1 MLSRIIIQN
10 FALIDHLDIQLHQG
24 MEVITGETGTGK
36 SIILGALRLI
46 MGERADIKAISSI
59 EKKCIIEAHF
69 NINEDFKNFFDAQDL
84 DFDLHTIIRR
94 EILASGK
101 SRAFVNDVPVT
112 LDVLKQLSSRL
123 IDIHSQFETSQL
135 FSEEY
140 QFDILD
146 AVSENGTE
154 LLQYQNH
161 FKGYKKLNKELETLR
176 RAFADAHK
184 EKDYKNFLLE
194 ELMAL
199 DLDSIDYEQL
209 QAELS
214 LQENGEYISA
224 NLAQIIQTFQQEDVG
239 ILPIF
244 LEAKQKLQKITDIS
258 PKFEILQ
265 QRFDETYL
273 EAKDILQ
280 ELETELDNVE
290 IDPEALAKMLQQ
302 TSNLN
307 SLFLKHQISDVQSLI
322 EIREQLQQEQSGF
335 LHLEEDITEIE
346 KQISTLETSLQKEA
360 KMLESLRLKGIPKM
374 ISKIETLLKQL
385 GLEKA
390 KIDIQLTEATQY
402 NLYGK
407 QNIQIVFQANSGFPM
422 KPIHTAISGG
432 ERSRV
437 MLAIKKVLAEHSNL
451 PTLILDEIDT
461 GVSGRVAE
469 EIGKVMYEMGKSMQ
483 LIVITHLAQ
492 VAAKGDDHY
501 KVTKMEI
508 DGVTRSNIIFLNKDE
523 RLQEVAQLLSGSTVT
538 QAAISQAKELM
549 NI

>member
-244 LEAKQKLQKITDIS
+244 LEAKQKLQKITDLS